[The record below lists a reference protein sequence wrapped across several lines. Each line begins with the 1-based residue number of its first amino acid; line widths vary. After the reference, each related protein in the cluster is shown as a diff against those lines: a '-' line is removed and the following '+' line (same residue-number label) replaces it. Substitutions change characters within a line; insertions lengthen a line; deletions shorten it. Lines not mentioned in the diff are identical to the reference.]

1 MSDAVSRR
9 RFLQY
14 TGMAGAAV
22 CGLGLTGV
30 SDAASDNN
38 AGEGVPMLHKK
49 SGWAGTS
56 AEPHKVSNLYK
67 RIRLELDKIPMVDM
81 HEHLWPPHMLAER
94 KLIDATYL
102 FASYAGIDLM
112 TAGMPG
118 NDLAEIRN
126 TESKW
131 SPERR
136 WAAVKPWYK
145 KTWNTAF
152 CEPIRIA
159 VRDLYGVDD
168 VTDETFGY
176 ITEKMRSTPK
186 DTWIRTVFDK
196 AGIGIA
202 MLDNTQG
209 SPVFSRARYP
219 DIFIDDMHD
228 FFTYVDRA
236 HVDMISRDS
245 GITINNLSDH
255 LRVVDWYFDKYSD
268 EAAAFKII
276 RAYHRTLEVDF
287 ADVPRPDA
295 DNLYE
300 RFLKGEGLTPKE
312 IKTVED
318 FLILY
323 CVRASG
329 EHNLPVK
336 IHTGIPVTTGRI
348 ASFIN
353 VIRGYSNVMFD
364 IYHIGW
370 PYAEE
375 LVAMAKFE
383 RNIWVD
389 FCWSW
394 IMNPVSTRRYL
405 SEMLECVPLTKIHGF
420 GGDYNYAEESYAH
433 SMIAKREIT
442 QVLAEKVE
450 TGRFTEDY
458 AIEIAHAILRDNAM
472 EHFRIKEKLDL
483 YRSRGVIR

>member
-30 SDAASDNN
+30 TAAEPINDV
-38 AGEGVPMLHKK
+38 GEGVPMAHKK

-56 AEPHKVSNLYK
+56 AEPKKVSSLYK
-67 RIRLELDKIPMVDM
+67 RIRIELDKIPMVDM

-102 FASYAGIDLM
+102 LSTYAGIDLM

-118 NDLAEIRN
+118 NDMAEIRN
-126 TESKW
+126 IESKW

-136 WAAVKPWYK
+136 WEAVKPWYK

-152 CEPIRIA
+152 CEPVRIA
-159 VRDLYGVDD
+159 VRDIYGVDD
-168 VTDETFGY
+168 ITDETFAY
-176 ITEKMRSTPK
+176 ITEKMRAAPK
-186 DTWIRTVFDK
+186 DTWIRTMFDK

-202 MLDNTQG
+202 MLDNTHG
-209 SPVFSRARYP
+209 SPVFPRTRYP
-219 DIFIDDMHD
+219 DIFVDDMHD
-228 FFTYVDRA
+228 FFTYVDKGR
-236 HVDMISRDS
+236 VDMLSNESKISV
-245 GITINNLSDH
+245 NNLSDFLH
-255 LRVVDWYFDKYSD
+255 IIDWYFDKFAD
-268 EAAAFKII
+268 EANAFKII
-276 RAYHRTLEVDF
+276 RAYHRTLDVDN
-287 ADVPRPDA
+287 VPRSDA
-295 DNLYE
+295 DKLYA
-300 RFLKGEGLTPKE
+300 RFLKGETLAPNE
-312 IKTVED
+312 IKAVED
-318 FLILY
+318 FLIRY
-323 CVRASG
+323 SIRAAG
-329 EHNLPVK
+329 QHNLPVK
-336 IHTGIPVTTGRI
+336 IHTGIPVITGQISR
-348 ASFIN
+348 FLN
-353 VIRGYSNVMFD
+353 VVRENPNVMFD

-383 RNIWVD
+383 RNIWAD

-394 IMNPVSTRRYL
+394 VMNPVSTRRYL

-433 SMIAKREIT
+433 AMIAKREIT
-442 QVLAEKVE
+442 QVLTEKVE

-458 AIEIAHAILRDNAM
+458 AIEIARAILRDNAM

-483 YRSRGVIR
+483 YRSRGVKR